1 MGRNAG
7 KSVRIPDDLHAE
19 ISVAADDAGETIADW
34 VARAARAR
42 LSGARASVTVP
53 STRARTPR
61 RAGPEATSACPHP
74 ISVRIGNRCGRCG
87 ISIR

>member
-7 KSVRIPDDLHAE
+7 KSVRYDDDLHAR
-19 ISVAADDAGETIADW
+19 IRAAAEERGETIAEW
-34 VARAARAR
+34 CARVAESA

-53 STRARTPR
+53 SQRARTPR

-87 ISIR
+87 TSVR